1 MNKTN
6 YLQFFN
12 STPFVFSFVGVNYFF
27 MASHVLAMSNSC
39 VNPFIYGIYNVS
51 IFKSFLIASIKGKS
65 NSKDDPQLNQATNL
79 T

>member
-1 MNKTN
+1 
-6 YLQFFN
+6 
-12 STPFVFSFVGVNYFF
+12 

-51 IFKSFLIASIKGKS
+51 IFKSFLIASIKGTS